1 VSRLSRLSETWKAR
15 TLLAYELN
23 AEALRLDRIAGFVT
37 PGPTPLNEEYA
48 VTDVR
53 GTVPDI
59 SFLVATTHAGL
70 LLFQGPRARRLFA
83 GRDFYGL
90 TTRAGRWYAF
100 CRFAVGNG
108 AIISFRIEHGRAVDA
123 RTEIAGLMRGV
134 HQIDFI
140 DDSLWI
146 VDTFQD
152 RILVVPEHAVG
163 PGWRRHVRTYYPI
176 GRSGIGREQPNHAH
190 FNSVLGWQGGIY
202 LIAHHE
208 GAKTG
213 RDSELYLLDGV
224 GAVRGCEALGGS
236 DCHNIGFL
244 DGERVFCRSKEGA
257 VRVGDQDVLRL
268 DGYVRGLALG
278 DDYQIVGTSAVAD
291 SRAQRADGSGSIVVT
306 DRAFQPLATIMLPR
320 TQVYEVRRVDRPD
333 LGLSA
338 SQRPVVGT
346 DAPARSALLT
356 VPE

>member
-1 VSRLSRLSETWKAR
+1 MKTR
-15 TLLAYELN
+15 TLLAYDLH
-23 AEALRLDRIAGFVT
+23 AETVRLDRVAGTLT
-37 PGPTPLNEEYA
+37 PGPMALNEEYA
-48 VTDVR
+48 VAEVR
-53 GTVPDI
+53 GAVPDI

-70 LLFQGPRARRLFA
+70 LFFQGSRARRLFA

-90 TTRAGRWYAF
+90 TTRGGRWYAF

-108 AIISFRIEHGRAVDA
+108 AIISFRLEHGRAVDA
-123 RTEIAGLMRGV
+123 RTELAGLMRGV

-140 DDSLWI
+140 GDSLWI

-163 PGWRRHVRTYYPI
+163 PGWRRHVRAHYPI

-202 LIAHHE
+202 LMAHYE

-213 RDSELYLLDGV
+213 RDSELFLLDEE
-224 GAVRGCEALGGS
+224 GAVRGRRPLGGS

-244 DGERVFCRSKEGA
+244 DGERVYCRSKEGA
-257 VRVGDQDVLRL
+257 VRVGNQDALRL
-268 DGYVRGLALG
+268 EGYVRGLALG
-278 DDYQIVGTSAVAD
+278 DDHQIVGTSAVAD

-306 DRAFQPLATIMLPR
+306 DRAFAPLATIMLPR

-338 SQRPVVGT
+338 SRRP
-346 DAPARSALLT
+346 PATTEESPLALA
-356 VPE
+356 VAG